1 MAYVEVSARNEQT
14 GEVHRE
20 DGFTM
25 ESDLPAKILG
35 DQSAEVEM
43 DVTLSQPMQQ
53 GWLKVRV
60 AVRVPCDHSSLAL
73 KYASDYA
80 FNHALRFAT
89 EAVDAI
95 APAPQPTPPQIPPKE
110 RKKPR

>member
-1 MAYVEVSARNEQT
+1 MPYVEVSVRNEDT

-25 ESDLPAKILG
+25 SSDLPADVLG
-35 DQSAEVEM
+35 DQSAAVEM

-60 AVRVPCDHSSLAL
+60 AVRVPCDPSSLAL

-95 APAPQPTPPQIPPKE
+95 ASPPPPAPQAPPKE
-110 RKKPR
+110 RKKIR